1 MQHRV
6 IFDEKVKRFLYGEMT
21 PSEEQLFK
29 HELLSDWIK
38 IKRAQ
43 AILNQI
49 KATRYLFVR
58 PKYKLERIAAL
69 KSLIVSYYRDYG
81 DLNEEFDA
89 AVDLFIKNKMT
100 PEEELSFKDLLDSSD
115 QSRERAQFFALTIES
130 MLNEAKEGDQRI
142 IEAIKDTDMNDL
154 ISMLNESYVP
164 DSIAAMTAAGYSRDY
179 YSDEDRGEDDKK
191 DGKKDEDDLDIA
203 AWE

>member
-6 IFDEKVKRFLYGEMT
+6 IFDEIVKRFLNGEMT

-49 KATRYLFVR
+49 KATRYFFR

-115 QSRERAQFFALTIES
+115 QSRERAQFIALTIES
-130 MLNEAKEGDQRI
+130 MLNEGKEDDQRI

-154 ISMLNESYVP
+154 ISLLEEPKLTEVNS
-164 DSIAAMTAAGYSRDY
+164 AATINAFADDDG
-179 YSDEDRGEDDKK
+179 GEDDKK
-191 DGKKDEDDLDIA
+191 DGKKEDDDLGIA
-203 AWE
+203 AYTDW